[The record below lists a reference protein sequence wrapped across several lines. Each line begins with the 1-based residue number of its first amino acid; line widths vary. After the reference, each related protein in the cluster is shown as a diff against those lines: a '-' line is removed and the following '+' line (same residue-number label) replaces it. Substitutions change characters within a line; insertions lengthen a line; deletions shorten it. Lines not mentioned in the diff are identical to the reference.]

1 MSPKSTSLRDSKE
14 PLFRPTL
21 PGTPCGR
28 GHSLASVLSWLTLS
42 LTASHCKHSASVS
55 GNLCIRQFPG
65 PPRSKFGLANSCP
78 PIKAWQSEGRGG
90 GKNKWPLAI
99 GRTHFEGRERPA
111 PGPGPCSRRMSRVGL
126 SLDNSGLRTVAGQ
139 DTRG

>member
-1 MSPKSTSLRDSKE
+1 MRFAQTPFLFRARPPLLLCLSLTFSLYWLPRESQVHLAKRFQGAPLSPKAARQSLWPRAQPRLSA
-14 PLFRPTL
+14 F
-21 PGTPCGR
+21 
-28 GHSLASVLSWLTLS
+28 LANSLS

-99 GRTHFEGRERPA
+99 GRTHFEGRARP
-111 PGPGPCSRRMSRVGL
+111 L
-126 SLDNSGLRTVAGQ
+126 
-139 DTRG
+139 